1 MRGISRTTSSHSLF
15 VELESWMLNVAIS
28 CEPAPRPVPNSK
40 RPSLRWS
47 SIATRSALRT
57 GWFTRGDRLKM
68 PELRWMYDVRAA
80 QYAMN
85 TSLADVWLYSVSAWC
100 SETQTYFQLFRSAHA
115 M

>member
-1 MRGISRTTSSHSLF
+1 MRGSSQITSSHSAL
-15 VELESWMLNVAIS
+15 VDAVPGMLNVATL
-28 CEPAPRPVPNSK
+28 CEPAPRPVPNSN

-68 PELRWMYDVRAA
+68 PELKWMYEVRAA

-85 TSLADVWLYSVSAWC
+85 TSLAEVWLYSVSAWC
-100 SETQTYFQLFRSAHA
+100 SDTHTYFQLLRS
-115 M
+115 